1 LPPMQKRPLLIALG
15 LFCSICVFFL
25 VLVVVVSHL
34 FGRPTHLVP
43 RKLVGVVKVEGIILD
58 ATKTIEQL
66 TDFYEDDSIKAIV
79 LRVDSPGGGVGP
91 SQEIHDEVRRIN
103 ADKPVVVSMGSV
115 AASGGYYIAAP
126 AQRIYANPGTLTGSI
141 GVIMEFTNFQELL
154 DKIGLSNQVVKS
166 GKYKDIGSPVRPMTE
181 EDRAIL
187 QALIDDVHSQFV
199 ESVAAGRKLDVQI
212 VRRLADGRIYT
223 GRQARDLGLVDELG
237 NLDAAVRHAGQLAG
251 IEGKPDVVYPP
262 EDKPKLID
270 FLVQEA
276 SSQLRQVLSKQT
288 AGGLQ
293 YTWPGFN

>member
-1 LPPMQKRPLLIALG
+1 MQKKPLLIALG
-15 LFCSICVFFL
+15 LLCSICLFFL
-25 VLVVVVSHL
+25 VMVVVVSHL

-43 RKLVGVVKVEGIILD
+43 RKHVGVVKVEGVILD
-58 ATKTIEQL
+58 PTKTIEQL
-66 TDFYEDDSIKAIV
+66 TAFYEDDRIKAIV
-79 LRVDSPGGGVGP
+79 LRIDSPGGGVGP

-103 ADKPVVVSMGSV
+103 ADKPIVVSMGSV

-126 AQRIYANPGTLTGSI
+126 ARRIFANPGTLTGSI

-154 DKIGLSNQVVKS
+154 EKIGLSSQVVKS
-166 GKYKDIGSPVRPMTE
+166 GKHKDIGSPVRPMTE

-187 QALIDDVHSQFV
+187 QALIDDVHAQFV
-199 ESVAAGRKLDVQI
+199 ESVAAGRKLDPQV
-212 VRRLADGRIYT
+212 VRNLADGRIYT

-251 IEGKPDVVYPP
+251 IEGKPDVLYPP
-262 EDKPKLID
+262 EDKPKFID

-276 SSQLRQVLSKQT
+276 SSQIRQALSKQT